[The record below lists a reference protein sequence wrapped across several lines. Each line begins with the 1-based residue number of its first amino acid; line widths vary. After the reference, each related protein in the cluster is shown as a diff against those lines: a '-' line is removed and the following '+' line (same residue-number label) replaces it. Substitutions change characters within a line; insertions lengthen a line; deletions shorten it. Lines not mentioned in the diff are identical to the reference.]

1 MELRHLRYFTAVAD
15 FGSLTA
21 AAKRLHVSQSSVSE
35 QILDLEAEIGASLL
49 DRSGR
54 TVRLTAQGWI
64 FLEEAR
70 KTLDAAQ
77 RAVDRTRQSTDGD
90 VGTLAIGFFLWG
102 AGGFFPRI
110 IREYRRRR
118 PGIKLSLLE
127 MHASEQI
134 GALEDGRIDVGL
146 TRPLVAPFDRT
157 LRSELLYQDP
167 VVVAMRPDHPFAGK
181 DVAVRWLAEER
192 LVLCER
198 KANSYLFDNI
208 LALCTAEG
216 FSPQI
221 VNTSTTWSGVLT
233 LVEAGEG
240 VALVPSGVR
249 HLRTKGLAYSSLV
262 PNTLS
267 LGLAAAWNPRNQS
280 VALEAFLE
288 LLRENRA
295 KIQGS
300 DGS

>member
-1 MELRHLRYFTAVAD
+1 MELRHLRYFKAVAD
-15 FGSLTA
+15 YGSLTA
-21 AAKRLHVSQSSVSE
+21 AARRLHVSQSSVSE
-35 QILDLEAEIGASLL
+35 QILDLESEIGATLL

-77 RAVDRTRQSTDGD
+77 RAVERTRQSTDGE
-90 VGTLAIGFFLWG
+90 VGTLSIGFFLWG

-127 MHASEQI
+127 MHANEQI
-134 GALEDGRIDVGL
+134 SALEDGRIDVGL
-146 TRPLVAPFDRT
+146 TRPLGPPYDRT
-157 LRSELLYQDP
+157 LSSELLYRDP
-167 VVVAMRPDHPFAGK
+167 VVVAMRPDHPFAGRS
-181 DVAVRWLAEER
+181 VRVKELENEH

-198 KANSYLFDNI
+198 RANSYLFDKI
-208 LALCTAEG
+208 LALAATEG

-240 VALVPSGVR
+240 IALVPSGVR
-249 HLRTKGLAYSSLV
+249 HLRTKGLAYSPLI
-262 PNTLS
+262 PNKLS
-267 LGLAAAWNPRNQS
+267 LGLAAAWNPRNKG
-280 VALEAFLE
+280 VALHEFLE

-295 KIQGS
+295 KIQRS

>member
-1 MELRHLRYFTAVAD
+1 
-15 FGSLTA
+15 
-21 AAKRLHVSQSSVSE
+21 
-35 QILDLEAEIGASLL
+35 
-49 DRSGR
+49 
-54 TVRLTAQGWI
+54 
-64 FLEEAR
+64 
-70 KTLDAAQ
+70 
-77 RAVDRTRQSTDGD
+77 
-90 VGTLAIGFFLWG
+90 
-102 AGGFFPRI
+102 
-110 IREYRRRR
+110 
-118 PGIKLSLLE
+118 
-127 MHASEQI
+127 
-134 GALEDGRIDVGL
+134 
-146 TRPLVAPFDRT
+146 
-157 LRSELLYQDP
+157 LLYQDP